1 MILASRT
8 PKHDR
13 GGSRST
19 RLEEGNNL
27 AVPAAA
33 GGLSLVNGQIQ
44 YVPARALTS
53 EPTRTP
59 DADFASRLDRF
70 RRELRA
76 LGHQPSRSDVE
87 RLQLLASELNFRD
100 EEIRDEL
107 AEIRAASE
115 TIDFA
120 DRLAREGLP
129 IVESL
134 ERLQPH
140 ERSHFVTPVRFGRR
154 RSDQCGHLEL
164 TSDRLRFH
172 GALDVSVVWSE
183 IAAVERAGHEI
194 VVSLANSRRVLRF
207 SCYAA
212 TEAAR
217 GALLVRH
224 LTSADAARE
233 GEDGGAFRPA
243 V

>member
-1 MILASRT
+1 MADS
-8 PKHDR
+8 
-13 GGSRST
+13 
-19 RLEEGNNL
+19 
-27 AVPAAA
+27 
-33 GGLSLVNGQIQ
+33 
-44 YVPARALTS
+44 
-53 EPTRTP
+53 
-59 DADFASRLDRF
+59 DFASRLDRF

-76 LGHQPSRSDVE
+76 LGHQPPRSDVE
-87 RLQLLASELNFRD
+87 RLQTLARELNLRD
-100 EEIRDEL
+100 DEIRDEA
-107 AEIRAASE
+107 AEVRALLE

-120 DRLAREGLP
+120 DRLARDGLP

-134 ERLQPH
+134 ERLPPH

-183 IAAVERAGHEI
+183 VTAVERAGHEI
-194 VVSLANSRRVLRF
+194 VVTLVNSRKVLQF

-217 GALLVRH
+217 GTLLARH
-224 LTSADAARE
+224 LASAGGVRE
-233 GEDGGAFRPA
+233 GNDDSAVRPA
-243 V
+243 I